1 MDDKLHEFTA
11 TFYTIYRWKDARDY
25 SILFNDANF
34 IETENVVC
42 SEGQHAIRS
51 LDEDGNPVAE
61 GDSAEHRL
69 RRLSRRLSASS
80 SGASGTSGSSG
91 VSGSSGMP
99 GMSGSGGSGGSSGSS
114 SSSDDKD
121 SGDGTTRKFVEF
133 GHDERKLL
141 WQPDLHVVN
150 EKGDPQIHSELMRI
164 YDDGWVEIIELQEG
178 VLEMLHPDY
187 ISFPFDS
194 QGLNVE
200 IESESHSSK
209 RIVLTPL
216 EEMIGVEESLLGDVC
231 HTGLEP

>member
-1 MDDKLHEFTA
+1 M
-11 TFYTIYRWKDARDY
+11 I
-25 SILFNDANF
+25 I
-34 IETENVVC
+34 C
-42 SEGQHAIRS
+42 SDGQHAIRN
-51 LDEDGNPVAE
+51 LDDDGNLIEE
-61 GDSAEHRL
+61 GDSAEHRV
-69 RRLSRRLSASS
+69 RRLSEKIGRRLSASS
-80 SGASGTSGSSG
+80 SGSSA
-91 VSGSSGMP
+91 VSGSSGSSDV
-99 GMSGSGGSGGSSGSS
+99 SGSAGSAGNAAGVTGSAGSSA
-114 SSSDDKD
+114 D

-141 WQPDLHVVN
+141 WAPDLHVVN

-164 YDDGWVEIIELQEG
+164 YDDGWVEVIELQEG

-187 ISFPFDS
+187 ISFPFDT

>member
-1 MDDKLHEFTA
+1 
-11 TFYTIYRWKDARDY
+11 
-25 SILFNDANF
+25 
-34 IETENVVC
+34 
-42 SEGQHAIRS
+42 
-51 LDEDGNPVAE
+51 
-61 GDSAEHRL
+61 
-69 RRLSRRLSASS
+69 
-80 SGASGTSGSSG
+80 
-91 VSGSSGMP
+91 
-99 GMSGSGGSGGSSGSS
+99 MSGSGGSGGSSGSS

-200 IESESHSSK
+200 ID
-209 RIVLTPL
+209 P
-216 EEMIGVEESLLGDVC
+216 
-231 HTGLEP
+231 